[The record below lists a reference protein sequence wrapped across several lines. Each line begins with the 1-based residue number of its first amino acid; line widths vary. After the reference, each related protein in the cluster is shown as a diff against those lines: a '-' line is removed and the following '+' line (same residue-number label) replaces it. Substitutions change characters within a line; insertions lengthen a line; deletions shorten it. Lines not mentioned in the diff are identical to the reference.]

1 MRLVPKLSFY
11 LAGAMSLVF
20 VWRGAAQVYR
30 DTDVFDTDMKHDH
43 RVVGKIL
50 LRGLENALREG
61 SEEKVAGLTAAANG
75 ATGAMHFSWQKGK
88 PLGTAMDQHF
98 EQGDEHGQEL
108 VSRFALNEGPMP
120 SYLELR
126 EPLVDRERFVRS
138 SILSMLL
145 GVAVSIAAAGFLTLL
160 LNRAVVGEP
169 IAALVDRARR
179 IGKGDLGTEGRLD
192 AADELVA
199 LWSELDA
206 MCVGLAGANERA
218 KAEADARMHVT
229 EQMRHAERLATV
241 GKLAAGV
248 AHELGTPLSV
258 AAGHAEMIRLGEVR
272 DAGVVTSAEAVEAQI
287 ARASKIVRQ
296 LLDFARRTG
305 REHATCDPVV
315 VAQQVSG
322 MMESLA
328 RKRNVAIAIERSE
341 GDDAA
346 LAEIAPERLAQ
357 VLTNLVGNALDAS
370 HNGGTVRVSV
380 TRQDEWVRID
390 VADEGAGI
398 AEENLP
404 RVFEPFFTTKDV
416 GEGTGLGLSVVHGI
430 VQDQGGRVEV
440 SSRLSEG
447 TTFSV
452 YLERH
457 A

>member
-30 DTDVFDTDMKHDH
+30 DTDVFDNDMKHDH

-50 LRGLENALREG
+50 LRGLENAYREG
-61 SEEKVAGLTAAANG
+61 SEEKVTGLTEAANA
-75 ATGAMHFSWQKGK
+75 ATSAMHFSWQKGK

-98 EQGDEHGQEL
+98 EAGNEHGQEL
-108 VSRFALNEGPMP
+108 VSRFALGEGPTP

-126 EPLVDRERFVRS
+126 EPLLDRERFVRS
-138 SILSMLL
+138 SIIDMLL
-145 GVAVSIAAAGFLTLL
+145 GVGASIVAAGLLTIL
-160 LNRAVVGEP
+160 LNRAVVGRP
-169 IAALVDRARR
+169 IGALVDRARR

-192 AADELVA
+192 AADELRA
-199 LWSELDA
+199 LWAELDA

-218 KAEADARMHVT
+218 KAEADARARVT

-258 AAGHAEMIRLGEVR
+258 AAGHAEMIRLGEVK
-272 DAGVVTSAEAVEAQI
+272 DAGIVTSAITVEDQI
-287 ARASKIVRQ
+287 GRASKIVRQ

-305 REHATCDPVV
+305 REHATSDPIV
-315 VAQQVSG
+315 VAQQVSA

-328 RKRNVAIAIERSE
+328 RKRNVAIAIEPST
-341 GDDAA
+341 GPA

-370 HNGGTVRVSV
+370 HNGGMVRVSV
-380 TRQDEWVRID
+380 TREDEWVRID
-390 VADEGAGI
+390 VADQGAGI
-398 AEENLP
+398 AKENLP

-457 A
+457 T

>member
-30 DTDVFDTDMKHDH
+30 DTDVFDNDMKHDH

-50 LRGLENALREG
+50 LRGLENAIREG
-61 SEEKVAGLTAAANG
+61 SEEKVLGLTAAANG
-75 ATGAMHFSWQKGK
+75 ATGAMHFSLQKGK
-88 PLGTAMDQHF
+88 PLGVAMDQHF
-98 EQGDEHGQEL
+98 EEGDEHGSEL
-108 VSRFALNEGPMP
+108 VSRFALGEGSVP
-120 SYLELR
+120 SFLELR

-138 SILSMLL
+138 SVIDMLL
-145 GVAVSIAAAGFLTLL
+145 GVGASIAAAGLLTLL
-160 LNRAVVGEP
+160 LNRAVVGRP

-179 IGKGDLGTEGRLD
+179 IGKGDLGIEGRLD
-192 AADELVA
+192 AADELRA

-218 KAEADARMHVT
+218 KAEADARAHVT

-258 AAGHAEMIRLGEVR
+258 AAGHAEMIRLGEVK
-272 DAGVVTSAEAVEAQI
+272 DAEVVTSAHAVEEQI

-305 REHATCDPVV
+305 REHATSDA
-315 VAQQVSG
+315 VAVATQVSA
-322 MMESLA
+322 MMDNLA
-328 RKRNVAIAIERSE
+328 RKRSVVLAVESA
-341 GDDAA
+341 APA

-357 VLTNLVGNALDAS
+357 VLTNLIGNALDAS
-370 HNGGTVRVSV
+370 HNGGTVRIRV
-380 TRQDEWVRID
+380 THEDAWIRID

-398 AEENLP
+398 ADENLP